1 VGKKLSRLVLTF
13 LVGSPHVAGELG
25 LSLERQLVLEIAV
38 ASDRK
43 QIGLVGAVGIEPTN
57 YMEIKES
64 CGTARPSKVLKGIQR
79 NR

>member
-1 VGKKLSRLVLTF
+1 LLESRVL
-13 LVGSPHVAGELG
+13 
-25 LSLERQLVLEIAV
+25 LEIAA
-38 ASDRK
+38 ASCRK

-57 YMEIKES
+57 YMEIKEF